1 MPMEI
6 KFLVW
11 SVGLTLIQVAI
22 AATGTVLTAGLVAGV
37 GNRDNM
43 PAFDGWVGRAHRAHK
58 NMLESLVLFA
68 ALVLVAQALG
78 KFSPITLLGAQ
89 LFFWG
94 RVAYAVIYLAGIPWL
109 RTLAWTVAIAGIVM
123 IFLQVMQ

>member
-6 KFLVW
+6 KLLVW
-11 SVGLTLIQVAI
+11 SVALTIVQVAI
-22 AATGTVLTAGLVAGV
+22 AASGTVLTVGLVDGV

-43 PAFDGWVGRAHRAHK
+43 PVFAGWVGRAHRAHR
-58 NMLESLVLFA
+58 NMLESLVLFGL
-68 ALVLVAQALG
+68 LVLVAQALG
-78 KFSPITLLGAQ
+78 KFNAMTLLGAQ

-109 RTLAWTVAIAGIVM
+109 RTLAWAVSVVGIVLVG
-123 IFLQVMQ
+123 LQVM